1 MADTKGRRIIGPHR
15 RLFERESELSLL
27 EGMLDELCGTG
38 PDPDSASRIGGLL
51 AISGAAGLGKTSLI
65 AELRRMAAGR
75 ECTMLYARGGEQE
88 QGVAFH
94 VVRQLVQPVL
104 AAAGEP
110 EHRRILG
117 SWYDIVA
124 PAVGLVAEPGA
135 SPDPQGVRDGLDW
148 LVTRVAVEHPP
159 VVLIVDDAHWADD
172 ESLTWLSSF
181 ALRSGEL
188 PILIVV
194 AYRPEELPVQATEFR
209 RLAERHGSRPLSLT
223 PLSPHGVGKLVHHVL
238 QSGADDMFSREC
250 WALTGGNPFEAVELM
265 AKIRERNIKPHY
277 ANAGELRELASSA
290 RGSGLIERMERLGPS
305 AVRLAWAV
313 AVLGTAVEPH
323 MASSVAGLG
332 VEEAV
337 DAVQKLRDARIL
349 AARSDDDPDRLDF
362 FHPLVGTSVYRA
374 IPPAMRVAMH
384 GQAAVSVTEAGLGP
398 TVAARHLLEM
408 HPDNDR
414 WAVRQLRAAARECM
428 RAGAPEA
435 ARRCLARALREP
447 PALED
452 RAEVLF
458 ELGCSALLSEPATTV
473 NHLQAALEEPELA
486 PALRESITYRLAQA
500 LAHADRM
507 KDAADTVAAE
517 ARNSSNP
524 RTRLRMQAETFMW
537 NAFRADE
544 EDSAAR
550 SRRLARLADHLT
562 TRGMAERYI
571 LGLRAW
577 DAMVRGEPAA
587 TAVSYA
593 EEALGEGLSWTDDD
607 WGFEVPVLVALT
619 FMYCDQPG
627 RADELFSKG
636 IAECESRGWRG
647 AHLSFGLTLL
657 GYIRFRRGR
666 LAEAEDLVHGGL
678 RIADR
683 VGQRIP
689 AQWFA
694 LGILIEILLAR
705 GRVDE
710 AQDLSDRYNYGQV
723 VPNAVVYPDSETV
736 YSGLLLARGLRGD
749 AEARLRAVGRRLD
762 RRGMRNPAWCP
773 WRPLLAEAL
782 AQSDPAEAVKVA
794 DEGVELARR
803 FGTAGAIG
811 RALHAAAR
819 VTTGAHSLKLLAE
832 AVQYL
837 ERSPSAYEL
846 ACALVDHGTALSR
859 AGLPQ
864 DACELLVR
872 GMESAVVCGAD
883 ALAARARDEL
893 AASGLRP
900 LRLRAVGTD
909 SLTAQEKTV
918 ADRAARGWDNARIA
932 EELGVRERNV
942 ELLLSGVFRK
952 IGTDLAGLP
961 ELLRHAENR
970 PFPGPTPR

>member
-1 MADTKGRRIIGPHR
+1 MKGRRTSGARR
-15 RLFERESELSLL
+15 RLFERENELLLL
-27 EGMLDELCGTG
+27 EGMLDDLCGAGAEGDTA
-38 PDPDSASRIGGLL
+38 ASSGGLL
-51 AISGAAGLGKTSLI
+51 AVSGAAGLGKTSLL
-65 AELRRMAAGR
+65 AEVRREAVARG
-75 ECTMLYARGGEQE
+75 CTLLTARGGEQE
-88 QGVAFH
+88 QRVAFH

-104 AAAGEP
+104 AAAGES

-117 SWYDIVA
+117 TWYDIVA
-124 PAVGLVAEPGA
+124 PAVGLVAVPGGG

-148 LVTRVAVEHPP
+148 LVTRFAVEHTP

-181 ALRSGEL
+181 ALRAAEL

-194 AYRPEELPVQATEFR
+194 AYRPEELPAQASEFR
-209 RLAERHGSRPLSLT
+209 RLAERHGSRPVSLA
-223 PLSPHGVGKLVHHVL
+223 PLSPHGVGRLVHEVL
-238 QSGADDMFSREC
+238 QNGADDLFSREC
-250 WALTGGNPFEAVELM
+250 WALTGGNPFEAVELI

-277 ANAGELRELASSA
+277 ANAAELRELASLA
-290 RGSGLIERMERLGPS
+290 RGSGLVERLERLGPS
-305 AVRLAWAV
+305 PVRLAWAV
-313 AVLGTAVEPH
+313 AILGTAVDPY
-323 MASSVAGLG
+323 MASSVGGLG
-332 VEEAV
+332 AEESV
-337 DAVQKLRDARIL
+337 DAVQRLREARIL
-349 AARSDDDPDRLDF
+349 AGRAGDSDRLDF
-362 FHPLVGTSVYRA
+362 FHPLVGTAVYRA

-384 GQAAVSVTEAGLGP
+384 GQAAVCVTEAGLGP

-408 HPDNDR
+408 HPEDDR
-414 WAVRQLRAAARECM
+414 WAVQQLRAAARECM

-447 PALED
+447 PSLEE

-458 ELGCSALLSEPATTV
+458 ELGCSALLNEPATTV
-473 NHLQAALEEPELA
+473 NHLQAALEEPELD
-486 PALRESITYRLAQA
+486 PALREAITYRLAQA
-500 LAHADRM
+500 LAHTDRM
-507 KDAADTVAAE
+507 GEAAE
-517 ARNSSNP
+517 LVAVEGRSSTNP
-524 RTRLRMQAETFMW
+524 RTRLRMQAEGFKW

-587 TAVSYA
+587 VALSYA
-593 EEALGEGLSWTDDD
+593 EEALGDGLSWTDED
-607 WGFEVPVLVALT
+607 WGFEVPVMVALT

-636 IAECESRGWRG
+636 IAECENRGWRG

-657 GYIRFRRGR
+657 GYIRFCRGR

-736 YSGLLLARGLRGD
+736 YSELLLARGLRSD
-749 AEARLRAVGRRLD
+749 AEQRLRAVGRRLD

-782 AQSDPAEAVKVA
+782 AQADPAEAQKVA

-811 RALHAAAR
+811 RALHSAAKVA
-819 VTTGAHSLKLLAE
+819 TGAKSLKLLAE
-832 AVQYL
+832 AVQHL

-864 DACELLVR
+864 DASELLIR
-872 GMESAVVCGAD
+872 GMESAVLCGAD

-918 ADRAARGWDNARIA
+918 ADRAARGWENTRIA
-932 EELGVRERNV
+932 EELGIRERAV

-970 PFPGPTPR
+970 PAPGTPPR

>member
-1 MADTKGRRIIGPHR
+1 MKGRRTSGARR
-15 RLFERESELSLL
+15 RLFERENELLLL
-27 EGMLDELCGTG
+27 EGMLDDLCGAGAEGDTG
-38 PDPDSASRIGGLL
+38 ASSGGLL
-51 AISGAAGLGKTSLI
+51 AVSGAAGLGKTSLL
-65 AELRRMAAGR
+65 AEVRREAVARG
-75 ECTMLYARGGEQE
+75 CTLLTARGGEQE

-104 AAAGEP
+104 AAAGES

-117 SWYDIVA
+117 TWYDIVA
-124 PAVGLVAEPGA
+124 PAVGLVALPGG

-148 LVTRVAVEHPP
+148 LVTRFAVEHTP

-181 ALRSGEL
+181 ALRAAEL

-194 AYRPEELPVQATEFR
+194 AYRPEELPAQASEFR
-209 RLAERHGSRPLSLT
+209 RLAERHGSRPVTLA
-223 PLSPHGVGKLVHHVL
+223 PLSPHGVGRLVHEVL
-238 QSGADDMFSREC
+238 QNGADDLFSREC
-250 WALTGGNPFEAVELM
+250 WALTGGNPFEAVELI

-277 ANAGELRELASSA
+277 ANAAELRELASLA
-290 RGSGLIERMERLGPS
+290 RGSGLVERLERLGPS
-305 AVRLAWAV
+305 PVRLAWAV
-313 AVLGTAVEPH
+313 AILGTAVDPH
-323 MASSVAGLG
+323 MASSVGGLG
-332 VEEAV
+332 VEESV
-337 DAVQKLRDARIL
+337 DAIQRLREARIL
-349 AARSDDDPDRLDF
+349 AGRTGDSDRLDF
-362 FHPLVGTSVYRA
+362 FHPLVGTAVYRA

-384 GQAAVSVTEAGLGP
+384 GQAAVCVTEAGLGP

-408 HPDNDR
+408 HPEDDR
-414 WAVRQLRAAARECM
+414 WAVQQLRAAARECM

-447 PALED
+447 PSLEE

-458 ELGCSALLSEPATTV
+458 ELGCSALLNEPATTV
-473 NHLQAALEEPELA
+473 NHLQAALEEPELD
-486 PALRESITYRLAQA
+486 PALREAVTYRLAQA
-500 LAHADRM
+500 LAHTDRM
-507 KDAADTVAAE
+507 GEAAE
-517 ARNSSNP
+517 LVSVEGRSSTNP
-524 RTRLRMQAETFMW
+524 RTRLRMQAEGFKW

-587 TAVSYA
+587 VALSYA
-593 EEALGEGLSWTDDD
+593 EEALGDGLSWTDED
-607 WGFEVPVLVALT
+607 WGFEVPVMVALT

-636 IAECESRGWRG
+636 IAECENRGWRG

-657 GYIRFRRGR
+657 GYIRFCRGR

-710 AQDLSDRYNYGQV
+710 AQELSDRYNYGQV

-736 YSGLLLARGLRGD
+736 YSELLLARGLRSD
-749 AEARLRAVGRRLD
+749 AEQRLRAVGRRLD

-782 AQSDPAEAVKVA
+782 AQADPAEAQKVA

-811 RALHAAAR
+811 RALHSAAKVA
-819 VTTGAHSLKLLAE
+819 TGAKSLKLLAE
-832 AVQYL
+832 AVHYL

-864 DACELLVR
+864 DASELLIR

-893 AASGLRP
+893 TASGLRP

-918 ADRAARGWDNARIA
+918 ADRAARGWENTRIA
-932 EELGVRERNV
+932 EELGIRERAV

-970 PFPGPTPR
+970 PAPGTPPR